1 MSKRGRKI
9 KPSAA
14 SPPLIF
20 YRCPKCKREFNVRQ
34 EAVQCEAGHLRVVS
48 AREVQYTVKP
58 YPFTVEVA
66 FNNGE
71 KRIYRAEDL
80 GG

>member
-1 MSKRGRKI
+1 
-9 KPSAA
+9 
-14 SPPLIF
+14 
-20 YRCPKCKREFNVRQ
+20 
-34 EAVQCEAGHLRVVS
+34 VQCEAGHLRVVS